1 MSFQERLR
9 ALSRKDL
16 DKDRPRVRQRHHE
29 QGDLDLQAGQSDRGL
44 TEIDLGLAGR
54 MRQRQKDFLAR
65 LLPGPDRVLHY
76 GLAAQVTLFVAQPFE
91 DPLGRVPLLLGR
103 LSVVLQDLVNDRQER
118 FQLALRSRLVL
129 PIARR
134 LLVGQNLL
142 QGVPAEAM
150 LPAGGTPTQLASQHL
165 PTNVSPELHIGSHSS
180 AFLSRGVRSGDG
192 PPSCLFTGLHSCAP
206 PN

>member
-1 MSFQERLR
+1 MIGRNGSSF
-9 ALSRKDL
+9 
-16 DKDRPRVRQRHHE
+16 
-29 QGDLDLQAGQSDRGL
+29 
-44 TEIDLGLAGR
+44 
-54 MRQRQKDFLAR
+54 
-65 LLPGPDRVLHY
+65 
-76 GLAAQVTLFVAQPFE
+76 
-91 DPLGRVPLLLGR
+91 
-103 LSVVLQDLVNDRQER
+103 
-118 FQLALRSRLVL
+118 ALRSRLVL

-134 LLVGQNLL
+134 LLVGQDLL

-165 PTNVSPELHIGSHSS
+165 PTNVSPELHVGSHSS